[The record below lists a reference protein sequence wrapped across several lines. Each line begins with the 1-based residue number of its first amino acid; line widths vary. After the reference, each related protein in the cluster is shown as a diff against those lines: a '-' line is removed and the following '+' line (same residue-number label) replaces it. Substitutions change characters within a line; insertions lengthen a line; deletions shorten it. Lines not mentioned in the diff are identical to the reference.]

1 MKVPIFMYH
10 EVNSRNTFPEL
21 TKYVNKKYILEAD
34 CFEAQLGYIQSRNYV
49 VLTVSELNKP
59 QAADS
64 DRVVVMT
71 FDDGYMGNY
80 SYAFKLLRKFNF
92 KATFF
97 ITTDWVGLPNMLNW
111 KLIKEMSE
119 GGMEIGSHTC
129 SHLLL
134 AGANKKRIEDELR
147 ASKEI
152 LEEKIT
158 KPVVSISYP
167 NGSFN
172 TLVNTIAYESG
183 YTRACVSRLGYWK
196 KESSAFAIPRITATD
211 NFARFKKIMEQDRCF
226 YFKEKTIECAKRLTK
241 EALGEKRYSEL
252 YFKLFNLREI
262 KK

>member
-1 MKVPIFMYH
+1 MKVPVFMYH
-10 EVNSRNTFPEL
+10 EVNSKNIFPEL
-21 TKYVNKKYILEAD
+21 TKFVNKKYILEVD
-34 CFEAQLGYIQSRNYV
+34 SFEAQLEYIRSRDYT

-59 QAADS
+59 QAAD
-64 DRVVVMT
+64 REGAVVMT

-80 SYAFKLLRKFNF
+80 LHAFKLLRKFNF

-111 KLIKEMSE
+111 KLIKEMNE

-134 AGANKKRIEDELR
+134 AGAKKKRIEDELR
-147 ASKEI
+147 VSKEI
-152 LEEKIT
+152 LEEKI
-158 KPVVSISYP
+158 KEPVVSISYP
-167 NGSFN
+167 QGSFN
-172 TLVNTIAYESG
+172 TLVNSIAYESG

-226 YFKEKTIECAKRLTK
+226 YLKEKTVERAKKMTR
-241 EALGEKRYSEL
+241 AIFGEKIYNKL
-252 YFKLFNLREI
+252 YFKLFNLEEI

>member
-1 MKVPIFMYH
+1 MKVPVFMYH
-10 EVNSRNTFPEL
+10 EVNSKNIFPEL
-21 TKYVNKKYILEAD
+21 TKYVNKKYILKVD
-34 CFEAQLGYIQSRNYV
+34 SFEAQLEYIRSHNYT

-59 QAADS
+59 QAAD
-64 DRVVVMT
+64 REGAVVMT

-80 SYAFKLLRKFNF
+80 LHAFKLLRKFNF

-111 KLIKEMSE
+111 KLIKEMNE

-147 ASKEI
+147 VSKEI
-152 LEEKIT
+152 LEEKI
-158 KPVVSISYP
+158 KEPVVSISYP

-196 KESSAFAIPRITATD
+196 KIATPSLSLALPRRTISRAL
-211 NFARFKKIMEQDRCF
+211 RKLWSKIGVSTLRKRQLN
-226 YFKEKTIECAKRLTK
+226 AKR
-241 EALGEKRYSEL
+241 
-252 YFKLFNLREI
+252 
-262 KK
+262 

>member
-1 MKVPIFMYH
+1 MKVPVFMYH
-10 EVNSRNTFPEL
+10 EVNNKNIFPEL
-21 TKYVNKKYILEAD
+21 IKYVNKKYILEID
-34 CFEAQLGYIQSRNYV
+34 CFEAQVEYIRSHNYT
-49 VLTVSELNKP
+49 VLTVSELNEP
-59 QAADS
+59 QAAN
-64 DRVVVMT
+64 RERAIVMT

-80 SYAFKLLRKFNF
+80 LHAFKILRKFNF

-134 AGANKKRIEDELR
+134 AGANKERIEDELR
-147 ASKEI
+147 GSKEI
-152 LEEKIT
+152 LEEKI
-158 KPVVSISYP
+158 KEPVVSISYP

-172 TLVNTIAYESG
+172 ALVNTIAYESG

-196 KESSAFAIPRITATD
+196 KESNAFAIPRITATD

-226 YFKEKTIECAKRLTK
+226 YFKEKTVECAKRLMR

-252 YFKLFNLREI
+252 YFKLFNLKEI